1 MRDNIFVWHFHT
13 ASTIDSLLVYSSFST
28 LLYMPPLTAND
39 VQRVTGEQRLHEKPT
54 QLPVKS
60 FRRWSGAVFMTSQLP
75 ACVSIVAFN
84 LVQFVQF
91 EWKIGKK
98 NVLAGDGCC
107 WHAQCHRTK
116 NLITRLMFCPPTR
129 GTRCVAYRRLCHVL
143 IKLQLLAPSHSVT
156 SSRRPESKCMMPG
169 HEQNYVTSSEHRI
182 FELTIKQLG
191 NLQH

>member
-1 MRDNIFVWHFHT
+1 
-13 ASTIDSLLVYSSFST
+13 
-28 LLYMPPLTAND
+28 MPPLTAND

-98 NVLAGDGCC
+98 
-107 WHAQCHRTK
+107 
-116 NLITRLMFCPPTR
+116 
-129 GTRCVAYRRLCHVL
+129 
-143 IKLQLLAPSHSVT
+143 T
-156 SSRRPESKCMMPG
+156 SSLATDVAG
-169 HEQNYVTSSEHRI
+169 THNAT
-182 FELTIKQLG
+182 ELKI
-191 NLQH
+191 